1 MRQPIELMP
10 GAPCARMD
18 PASGTVTATVDL
30 AVPPERVYRMLVTAE
45 TERWWGAPD
54 VYRMEEWSAD
64 LRVGGTWRVMV
75 CMTGGPRFAASG
87 EFLEY
92 EPPGRIV
99 QTRRYHVDHPT
110 LGRRDTIVTYALAP
124 RGTGTHLTVVHE
136 GFRGLDAAAAEHAA
150 GWERMLGW
158 LQAYA
163 RSVRA
168 PEGGA
173 R

>member
-10 GAPCARMD
+10 EAPRAQMD
-18 PASGTVTATVDL
+18 PRSGTVTATVDL
-30 AVPPERVYRMLVTAE
+30 TCSPERVYRMLVTAE
-45 TERWWGAPD
+45 TERWWGAPG

-75 CMTGGPRFAASG
+75 CMAGGPRFASSG

-92 EPPGRIV
+92 DPPGRIV

-110 LGRRDTIVTYALAP
+110 LGRRDTVVTYALAD
-124 RGTGTHLTVVHE
+124 REWGSRLTVLHE
-136 GFRGLDAAAAEHAA
+136 GFRGLDPAAAEHAA

-163 RSVRA
+163 RSVRDE
-168 PEGGA
+168 EGGA